1 MRPIHK
7 VKHKKDSKEM
17 SSSLIGIK
25 CPSLP
30 ASIQNLS
37 QSVEN
42 FSKFNVASPKKKI
55 LLQNNLSKMEAQKGI
70 F

>member
-7 VKHKKDSKEM
+7 VKYKKDSREM

-30 ASIQNLS
+30 VAAASIQNLS
-37 QSVEN
+37 QSVGN

-55 LLQNNLSKMEAQKGI
+55 LLQNNL
-70 F
+70 